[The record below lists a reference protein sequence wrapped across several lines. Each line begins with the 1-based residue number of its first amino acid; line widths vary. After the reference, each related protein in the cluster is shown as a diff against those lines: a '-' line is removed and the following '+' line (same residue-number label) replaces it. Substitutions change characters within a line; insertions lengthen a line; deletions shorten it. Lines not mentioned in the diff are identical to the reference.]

1 MRHKIESNKNP
12 MLETDSVYGSVQD
25 LQERVY
31 KLEQAIDM
39 LFKEIYNEE

>member
-1 MRHKIESNKNP
+1 